1 MKTTTFRTDEKK
13 LEQIDKMAK
22 SLNRS
27 RNWVIN
33 EALDR
38 FMAYEEWFIKQVEE
52 GLQDVD
58 DGNVVSHER
67 MREKLQ
73 KWTADAD

>member
-1 MKTTTFRTDEKK
+1 MKTTTFRTDEEK
-13 LEQIDKMAK
+13 LKQIDKMAK

-38 FMAYEEWFIKQVEE
+38 YMEYEEWFVKQVEE
-52 GLQDVD
+52 GLQDVEG
-58 DGNVVSHER
+58 GNVVSHEQ
-67 MREKLQ
+67 MRERLQ
-73 KWTADAD
+73 KWGTDAD

>member
-1 MKTTTFRTDEKK
+1 MKTTTFRTDEEK
-13 LEQIDKMAK
+13 LKQIDKMAK

-38 FMAYEEWFIKQVEE
+38 YMEYEEWFVNQVEE
-52 GLQDVD
+52 GLRDVEN
-58 DGNVVSHER
+58 GNVVSHEQ
-67 MREKLQ
+67 MREKLH
-73 KWTADAD
+73 KWDADAD

>member
-1 MKTTTFRTDEKK
+1 MKTTTFRTDEEK
-13 LEQIDKMAK
+13 LKQIDKMAK

-38 FMAYEEWFIKQVEE
+38 YMEYEKWFVEKVEE
-52 GLQDVD
+52 GIKAADNGEFASEEEMKEMFRRWGVD
-58 DGNVVSHER
+58 ED
-67 MREKLQ
+67 
-73 KWTADAD
+73 

>member
-1 MKTTTFRTDEKK
+1 MKTTTFRTDEEK
-13 LEQIDKMAK
+13 LKQIDKMAK

-38 FMAYEEWFIKQVEE
+38 YMEYEEWFVTQVEE
-52 GLQDVD
+52 GLRDVEND
-58 DGNVVSHER
+58 NVVSHEQ
-67 MREKLQ
+67 MREKLH
-73 KWTADAD
+73 KWGADAD